1 MNEEEIKIP
10 TQNKNLFDSIE
21 VAIQKQI
28 DFAHKNNEAI
38 IGVSMNE
45 NTKKY
50 LESKHIY
57 GFKSYISE
65 NIPIIINN
73 NLANYIIEFHSK
85 KNSKTTPYVEY
96 KVKE

>member
-1 MNEEEIKIP
+1 MNEEKIKIP

-21 VAIQKQI
+21 VTIQKQI
-28 DFAHKNNEAI
+28 DFTHKNNETI

-45 NTKKY
+45 NTKKH

-57 GFKSYISE
+57 GLKSYISE

-73 NLANYIIEFHSK
+73 NLANYIIEFHSEK
-85 KNSKTTPYVEY
+85 KQSNTLCKI
-96 KVKE
+96 

>member
-1 MNEEEIKIP
+1 MNEKEIKIP
-10 TQNKNLFDSIE
+10 TQNKNLFDIE

-28 DFAHKNNEAI
+28 NFIHKNNETI

-45 NTKKY
+45 NTKKD

-57 GFKSYISE
+57 GFKSYVSE

-73 NLANYIIEFHSK
+73 NLANHIIEFHRV
-85 KNSKTTPYVEY
+85 KNIKATPYVEY